1 MKVERIMERAGMM
14 ETGRAIAYIKD
25 ALEEINKLTETIFR
39 NEKLDITENQRFYD
53 ISNDAIKILD
63 IRCKNHLND
72 KDEYRTIT
80 RLIHE
85 PPIKDADGS

>member
-1 MKVERIMERAGMM
+1 MKVERIMERAGLM
-14 ETGRAIAYIKD
+14 ETGKGIAYIKD
-25 ALEEINKLTETIFR
+25 ALEEINKLTETVFR
-39 NEKLDITENQRFYD
+39 NEKIDITENQRFYD
-53 ISNDAIKILD
+53 IPNEALKVLD

>member
-1 MKVERIMERAGMM
+1 MTVEQIMERAFIS
-14 ETGRAIAYIKD
+14 ESGRGIAYIKD
-25 ALEEINKLTETIFR
+25 ALEEINKLTETSFR
-39 NEKLDITENQRFYD
+39 ESRIDIEENKRFYH
-53 ISNDAIKILD
+53 IPNEAIKVLD

-72 KDEYRTIT
+72 KDEYRSVA

>member
-1 MKVERIMERAGMM
+1 MTVLEIMERAGVAQS
-14 ETGRAIAYIKD
+14 GRGIAFIKD
-25 ALEEINKLTETIFR
+25 ALEEINKLTEFVFR
-39 NEKLDITENQRFYD
+39 NEKIDITENQRFYD
-53 ISNDAIKILD
+53 IPNEALKVLD

>member
-1 MKVERIMERAGMM
+1 MERAGLFD
-14 ETGRAIAYIKD
+14 TGKGIAYIKD
-25 ALEEINKLTETIFR
+25 ALEEMNKMTETSFR
-39 NEKLDITENQRFYD
+39 ESKISIEKEERFYH
-53 ISNDAIKILD
+53 IPNEAIKILD

>member
-1 MKVERIMERAGMM
+1 MTVKEIMERAGLT
-14 ETGRAIAYIKD
+14 ETGRAVAYIKD
-25 ALEEINKLTETIFR
+25 AIEELNMISETHIGLS
-39 NEKLDITENQRFYD
+39 KKDITANQRFYD
-53 ISNDAIKILD
+53 IPNEAIKILD

-72 KDEYRTIT
+72 KDEYRSIS

>member
-1 MKVERIMERAGMM
+1 M
-14 ETGRAIAYIKD
+14 
-25 ALEEINKLTETIFR
+25 TETVFR
-39 NEKLDITENQRFYD
+39 NEKIDITENQRFYD
-53 ISNDAIKILD
+53 IPNEALKVLD

>member
-1 MKVERIMERAGMM
+1 MTVLEIMERAGVAQS
-14 ETGRAIAYIKD
+14 GRGIAFIKD
-25 ALEEINKLTETIFR
+25 ALEEINKLTESSFR
-39 NEKLDITENQRFYD
+39 ESRIDIEENKRFYHLP
-53 ISNDAIKILD
+53 NEAIKILD